1 MTQVEV
7 KLSDTASQSNNT
19 AKELDSLQVE
29 AENLDNTVK
38 ELSEQLEFI
47 KNSDIRGEHFLWKY
61 SILHST
67 FYHLSVLL

>member
-47 KNSDIRGEHFLWKY
+47 KNSDIRGEHFLWKN